1 MKKDLENIYTGL
13 LFGLFLY
20 FVGAINFESYFSYP
34 VIFAVGIIIIF
45 PIFNIIRR
53 KINKS
58 S

>member
-45 PIFNIIRR
+45 PVFNVVK
-53 KINKS
+53 KILNKS